1 MTLLSD
7 CGMAPMMIHLVPEVN
22 PGALPQVRHGESVSP
37 ADESVLCADLWRTND
52 ETAPL
57 ARRTPGA
64 LAQVR
69 RSISFAT
76 GRVRPNGRRVAC
88 EFKLNCSGRRAACEF
103 VCSPHGCLYKRS
115 DENAFC
121 L

>member
-7 CGMAPMMIHLVPEVN
+7 CGIAPMMIHLVPEVNRAFSAGGLFCPTN
-22 PGALPQVRHGESVSP
+22 PGALPQVRHGESV
-37 ADESVLCADLWRTND
+37 LWRTND

-88 EFKLNCSGRRAACEF
+88 EFKLNCSGRRVACEF
-103 VCSPHGCLYKRS
+103 VCSRHGCLYKRS
-115 DENAFC
+115 
-121 L
+121 